1 MTTFKSAYDLAQK
14 RVQAVNDK
22 AQEIETLLGGT
33 EEDVNAALALEPA
46 LDEAQ
51 AEAQKAIDLYNKLT
65 KAGDLA
71 DSTASLFVPVSEA
84 AAEVGTVKNTMT
96 RAEFKK
102 LDAEAQL
109 KFYQNKGRVS
119 EVEE

>member
-33 EEDVNAALALEPA
+33 EEDVSAALALEPA

-51 AEAQKAIDLYNKLT
+51 AEAQKALDLYNKLT
-65 KAGDLA
+65 QASNLA
-71 DSTASLFVPVSEA
+71 ESSASLFVPVSEA
-84 AAEVGTVKNTMT
+84 AAESEAAKNTMT
-96 RAEFKK
+96 REEF
-102 LDAEAQL
+102 DGMNTSERA
-109 KFYQNKGRVS
+109 KFMANGGKVT
-119 EVEE
+119 EEKE

>member
-22 AQEIETLLGGT
+22 AQEIETLLSGT

-51 AEAQKAIDLYNKLT
+51 AEAQKALDLYSKLT
-65 KAGDLA
+65 QASDLA
-71 DSTASLFVPVSEA
+71 ESTASLFVPVSEA
-84 AAEVGTVKNTMT
+84 AAESEAAKNTMT
-96 RAEFKK
+96 REEF
-102 LDAEAQL
+102 DGM
-109 KFYQNKGRVS
+109 NTS
-119 EVEE
+119 EKAAFMKRGGKVTEEKE

>member
-33 EEDVNAALALEPA
+33 EEDVSAALALEPA

-51 AEAQKAIDLYNKLT
+51 AEAQKALDLYNKLT
-65 KAGDLA
+65 QASNLA
-71 DSTASLFVPVSEA
+71 ESSASLFVPVSEA
-84 AAEVGTVKNTMT
+84 AAESEAAKNTMT
-96 RAEFKK
+96 REEF
-102 LDAEAQL
+102 DGM
-109 KFYQNKGRVS
+109 NTS
-119 EVEE
+119 EKAAFMKRGGKVTDEKE

>member
-14 RVQAVNDK
+14 RIQVVNEK
-22 AQEIETLLGGT
+22 AQEIENLLGGT
-33 EEDVNAALALEPA
+33 EEDVTTALALEPA

-71 DSTASLFVPVSEA
+71 DSAAGLFVPVSEA
-84 AAEVGTVKNTMT
+84 AAETSAAKTTMT
-96 RAEFKK
+96 REAFDGMNYSDKIAF
-102 LDAEAQL
+102 LDRGG
-109 KFYQNKGRVS
+109 KVT
-119 EVEE
+119 EEKE

>member
-14 RVQAVNDK
+14 RAQAVNEK
-22 AQEIETLLGGT
+22 AQEIETLLAGT

-65 KAGDLA
+65 KAGDFA

-84 AAEVGTVKNTMT
+84 AAEIEAAKSTMT
-96 RAEFKK
+96 REEF
-102 LDAEAQL
+102 DGMN
-109 KFYQNKGRVS
+109 FS
-119 EVEE
+119 EKTAFMKRGGKVTEEKE

>member
-14 RVQAVNDK
+14 RVQAVNEK

-51 AEAQKAIDLYNKLT
+51 AEAQKALDLYNKLT

-71 DSTASLFVPVSEA
+71 ESAASLFVPVSEA
-84 AAEVGTVKNTMT
+84 AGEAGSAKNTMT
-96 RAEFKK
+96 REEF
-102 LDAEAQL
+102 DGMSINDRT
-109 KFYQNKGRVS
+109 KFMLNGGRVTDK
-119 EVEE
+119 EE

>member
-51 AEAQKAIDLYNKLT
+51 AEAEKALNLYNKLT
-65 KAGDLA
+65 KAGELA
-71 DSTASLFVPVSEA
+71 ESTASLFVPVSEA
-84 AAEVGTVKNTMT
+84 AAEVGAAKNTMT
-96 RAEFKK
+96 REEF
-102 LDAEAQL
+102 DGMNISERA
-109 KFYQNKGRVS
+109 KFMANGGKVT
-119 EVEE
+119 EEKE